1 MSAPAQAMRLSPV
14 RAIRKPQFNPIP
26 RHAKVKRLTF
36 HMAGRFSTARYCTSF
51 QSVRYCTHGHLDGGV
66 MKRFLAVMFLAAY
79 SALAYA
85 DGCVTQTFT
94 QGSRVVICTTCC
106 FMGSC
111 NTTCY

>member
-1 MSAPAQAMRLSPV
+1 
-14 RAIRKPQFNPIP
+14 
-26 RHAKVKRLTF
+26 
-36 HMAGRFSTARYCTSF
+36 
-51 QSVRYCTHGHLDGGV
+51 
-66 MKRFLAVMFLAAY
+66 MKRFLAVMFLAAD